1 MRIYRFRVLVDHP
14 SEAVR
19 DIEIGSE
26 QTFLEFHTAIKDA
39 FAFLGQEMSCFY
51 VSDEE
56 WGRGAEIPLADLG
69 FGLDGEAAPAL
80 MDEVLISD
88 HIRGT
93 KQRFLYVYD
102 FLYLWVFMVE
112 LIAATDP
119 MPGVEYPRV
128 VMSMVDA
135 PDEHSKEMEMAE
147 GILED
152 DEDPY
157 SSGPETHG
165 YEDDE
170 GSEEDDDEFGSFGNI
185 DDLGDEYR

>member
-14 SEAVR
+14 SEACR

-26 QTFLEFHTAIKDA
+26 QSFLEFHAAVKDA
-39 FAFLGQEMSCFY
+39 FAFIGQEMACFY

-56 WGRGAEIPLADLG
+56 WGKGPEIPLADLG

-88 HIRGT
+88 HVRGT

-102 FLYLWVFMVE
+102 FLHLWVFMVE

-119 MPGVEYPRV
+119 MPGVQYPRV
-128 VMSMVDA
+128 AMSMGNA
-135 PDEHSKEMEMAE
+135 PNEHSKEMEMAE
-147 GILED
+147 GIMDE
-152 DEDPY
+152 EDPY
-157 SSGPETHG
+157 SSGPESHE
-165 YEDDE
+165 YEEDDDHDE
-170 GSEEDDDEFGSFGNI
+170 DDEFGSHENI